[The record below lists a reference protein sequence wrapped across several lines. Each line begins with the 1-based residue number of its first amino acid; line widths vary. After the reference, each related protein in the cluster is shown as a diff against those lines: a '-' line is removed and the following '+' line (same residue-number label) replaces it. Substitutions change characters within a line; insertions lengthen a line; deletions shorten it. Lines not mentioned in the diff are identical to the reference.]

1 MDNEIINDVENI
13 DNIDN
18 TENDVENI
26 DNTETRYFLLEPKPS
41 SDSSGKILAGVVGAG
56 VALVGTFAYHK
67 LRPYAVALRETR
79 REKKAAKKA
88 AKESSEE

>member
-13 DNIDN
+13 DNA
-18 TENDVENI
+18 
-26 DNTETRYFLLEPKPS
+26 ETVDYYVLED
-41 SDSSGKILAGVVGAG
+41 DSSSSNSSSKIIAGAIGAG

-79 REKKAAKKA
+79 REKKEAKKA
-88 AKESSEE
+88 AKESSDE

>member
-13 DNIDN
+13 NNI
-18 TENDVENI
+18 ENDVENVN
-26 DNTETRYFLLEPKPS
+26 NTETTRYFLIDD
-41 SDSSGKILAGVVGAG
+41 DSSSSNSSSKIIAGAIGAG

-79 REKKAAKKA
+79 REKKEAKKA
-88 AKESSEE
+88 AKESSDE